1 MSCCTTITG
10 IEKGCENNLGG
21 IKKFYVIPLC
31 YVSGT
36 TESSGTLTAINL
48 SGGTTMAQYE
58 FNKNTSSY
66 VEEAN
71 ISLENGSTYYT
82 VTTTLVIPR
91 REVAKRNSL
100 ALIAAGQ
107 PDLFII
113 MEDANGLYWAQGL
126 TNGANLT
133 AQGEGSGTVKAD
145 GSKYSLTFLSE
156 EPEMMFEVDPT
167 IIAGL
172 I

>member
-1 MSCCTTITG
+1 MSCCTTLTA

-21 IKKFYVIPLC
+21 IKNFYIGSLC
-31 YVSGT
+31 DITGT
-36 TESSGTLTAINL
+36 TISAGTITSISLAA
-48 SGGTTMAQYE
+48 GTSLVEYQ
-58 FNKNTSSY
+58 FNKNTANY
-66 VEEAN
+66 VEEAT
-71 ISLENGSTYYT
+71 ISLENGSTFYT
-82 VTTTLVIPR
+82 VTTSLIIPR

-113 MEDANGLYWAQGL
+113 MEDQNGLFWAQGL
-126 TNGANLT
+126 ENGANLT
-133 AQGEGSGTVKAD
+133 AQGEGSGTAKAD
-145 GSKYSLTFLSE
+145 GSKYSLTFVSE
-156 EPEMMFEVDPT
+156 EPEMMYEVNPA